1 MVKNYR
7 KLYKTKC
14 NMIKTVHMSKSL
26 NVISNSTFLMKS
38 EPQGNVIPT
47 VYGARCIKRI
57 AKETQH
63 APTTAARDKSLAKP
77 YTLRTNLSATGDVIL
92 ERERSGCC
100 SG

>member
-1 MVKNYR
+1 MVKKYH
-7 KLYKTKC
+7 KLHKTKC
-14 NMIKTVHMSKSL
+14 NMVKTMHISMSL
-26 NVISNSTFLMKS
+26 DVISNSTFLMKS

-63 APTTAARDKSLAKP
+63 APAMAARDKSLLKP
-77 YTLRTNLSATGDVIL
+77 YTLRTNLSATGDVVL